1 MNNKEY
7 GKFQKLLDNFDVQ
20 DKISDLFVSIVKCL
34 KYELRDEDMTDMTEQ
49 IIKEEVGMERIDTEA
64 ITFIAL
70 KEFEKWKSQ

>member
-7 GKFQKLLDNFDVQ
+7 GKFQKLLDDFDVQ
-20 DKISDLFVSIVKCL
+20 DKISELFVSIAKCL
-34 KYELRDEDMTDMTEQ
+34 KYELRDEDMADITEQ
-49 IIKEEVGMERIDTEA
+49 IIKEEIGMERIDTET

>member
-7 GKFQKLLDNFDVQ
+7 GKFQKLLDDFDVQ
-20 DKISDLFVSIVKCL
+20 DKISDLFVSIAKCL

-49 IIKEEVGMERIDTEA
+49 IIKEEVGSERIDTET

>member
-20 DKISDLFVSIVKCL
+20 DKISDLFVSIAKCL

-49 IIKEEVGMERIDTEA
+49 IIKEEVGSERIDTEA

>member
-7 GKFQKLLDNFDVQ
+7 GKFQKLLDKFDVQ

>member
-7 GKFQKLLDNFDVQ
+7 GKFQKLLDDFDVQ
-20 DKISDLFVSIVKCL
+20 DKISDLFVSIAKCL

-49 IIKEEVGMERIDTEA
+49 IIKEEVGSERIDTEA